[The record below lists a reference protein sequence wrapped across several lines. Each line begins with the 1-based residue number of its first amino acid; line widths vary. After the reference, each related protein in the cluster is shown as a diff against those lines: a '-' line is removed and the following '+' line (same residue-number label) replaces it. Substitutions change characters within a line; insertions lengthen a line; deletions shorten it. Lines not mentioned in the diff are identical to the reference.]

1 MKIQKYHLVGIILPV
16 LLLLV
21 VFAMDVQLLSI
32 ENLPVVAS
40 RFRELVLLV
49 TLAFFMWGI
58 SHQNWIKHRSIL
70 QKLRFLGIFIL
81 LFWGGVK
88 LLEKIAVYSN
98 HFFLIVVLLFVIF
111 ISVCIFITLKEL
123 IFVQQ
128 GKKTERNFRILL
140 IFIFLQMVYV
150 LLDGR
155 EIETIPIYWGMRYEQ
170 FGLKDFFFAF
180 VVLFAVINGFRCKW
194 IHYLNKKQK
203 VGVFFLGGL
212 TYPIVLSIFSNSYNV
227 AQDSSIVVGSFINCL
242 SIFYIIYSGMALLGI
257 LFQLPSAGLMDR
269 RMREI
274 KSLQALSATI
284 GSVFNTEKLVSKTT
298 ELSLK
303 VVGADF
309 SWLELKENSTYRLAG
324 THGIKSEDVEKIPDD
339 VKKTLRKE
347 VSEKGRVLLINN
359 VTRDK
364 RIKKINKW
372 KRKVGSLLAVSIRF
386 KNKEL
391 GILYALKRE
400 TFGFVEESRSLFQT
414 FADQVGLAL
423 ENSNLVKVTIEQ
435 EVYREELRLA
445 HQAQMRI
452 LPKEMPKIKGVDT
465 AAFCITANEI
475 GGDFYDVIVV
485 GKDRVDFVVGDV
497 SGKGASA
504 AFYMAELKGVI
515 QALAPHFSSPKQ
527 ILIEVNTFLRK
538 HFEPEMFVTM
548 SYGIFLPSNKNI
560 RIVRAGHPPVGLLRK
575 KKVSWLES
583 PGLGLG
589 LTSNDIFAGSLK
601 EKVLSLKKGDALFFY
616 TDGLTEARNKKG
628 EEFGEKR
635 LTEILSSMGEQGA
648 EDTLQDIRHRMETFT
663 HGVPRHDDVTLV
675 VVKIL
680 R

>member
-1 MKIQKYHLVGIILPV
+1 MKIQKYHFIGIILPF
-16 LLLLV
+16 LFLLLV
-21 VFAMDVQLLSI
+21 LAVDVQLFSI
-32 ENLPVVAS
+32 ENLPVIAS
-40 RFRELVLLV
+40 RFRELVFLITV
-49 TLAFFMWGI
+49 AFSIWGI
-58 SHQNWIKHRSIL
+58 SKLHWLKHRSIL
-70 QKLRFLGIFIL
+70 QKLKFLWAFIL
-81 LFWGGVK
+81 LFWGSTK
-88 LLEKIAVYSN
+88 LLEIIADSSD
-98 HFFLIVVLLFVIF
+98 HFFSMVVLFFMIF
-111 ISVCIFITLKEL
+111 ISVCIFLTLKEL
-123 IFVQQ
+123 IFIQQ
-128 GKKTERNFRILL
+128 GKKTERNFRLLL
-140 IFIFLQMVYV
+140 IFIFLQIVYV

-155 EIETIPIYWGMRYEQ
+155 EIETVPFYWGMEYAQ
-170 FGLKDFFFAF
+170 FGLKEFFYAF
-180 VVLFAVINGFRCKW
+180 VILFAIINGFRCKW

-203 VGVFFLGGL
+203 VGVFFFGGL
-212 TYPIVLSIFSNSYNV
+212 TYPIIISIFSNSSKIVENF
-227 AQDSSIVVGSFINCL
+227 STVVGSFIDCVL
-242 SIFYIIYSGMALLGI
+242 LFYIIYSGMALLWI

-269 RMREI
+269 KMREI
-274 KSLQALSATI
+274 QSLQALSATI
-284 GSVFNTEKLVSKTT
+284 GSVFNIEELVSKTT
-298 ELSLK
+298 ELSLE

-309 SWLELKENSTYRLAG
+309 SWLELKKNSTYWLAS
-324 THGIKSEDVEKIPDD
+324 THGIKSEDVEKIPGD

-347 VSEKGRVLLINN
+347 ISKNDGVLLINN

-372 KRKVGSLLAVSIRF
+372 KPKIGSLLAVSIRF

-391 GILYALKRE
+391 GILYVLKRE
-400 TFGFVEESRSLFQT
+400 TFGFVEESASLFQT

-435 EVYREELRLA
+435 EIYREELRLA

-452 LPKEMPKIKGVDT
+452 LPREMPEIKNVDT

-515 QALAPHFSSPKQ
+515 QALAPHFSSPKR
-527 ILIEVNTFLRK
+527 ILIEINTFLRK

-548 SYGIFLPSNKNI
+548 SYGIFLPAKKNI

-589 LTSNDIFAGSLK
+589 LASNDIFTVSLK
-601 EKVLSLKKGDALFFY
+601 EKVLTLKKGDALFFY
-616 TDGLTEARNKKG
+616 TDGLTEARNKRG
-628 EEFGEKR
+628 EEFGEQR
-635 LTEILSSMGEQGA
+635 LTEVLSNIGEQRA
-648 EDTLQDIRHRMETFT
+648 EEMLQEIRQHMETFT

-675 VVKIL
+675 VAKIL